1 MAQKN
6 QTRSI
11 LSIIWNR
18 LKRSLVQEHRSK
30 TLALRAACQDQPLE
44 RCLAEGFLVEKARK
58 QLERQW
64 SEITH

>member
-1 MAQKN
+1 
-6 QTRSI
+6 
-11 LSIIWNR
+11 
-18 LKRSLVQEHRSK
+18 VQEHRSK